1 MWFFFLMIRRP
12 PRSTRTDTLFPYTTL
27 FRAQLEVEHDRIGF
41 ARLRRRHTGV
51 AVSGTT
57 HLKPAPGQ
65 CTDKGTA
72 ECIVI
77 IDHQNALQVRHCPP
91 TIGKT
96 TSVTQPPPSRQN
108 RRTWP
113 PPPTHQ
119 HENTTSRARE

>member
-1 MWFFFLMIRRP
+1 MRISYWSSYVCSSDL
-12 PRSTRTDTLFPYTTL
+12 
-27 FRAQLEVEHDRIGF
+27 LEVEHDRIGF

-91 TIGKT
+91 PIGKT
-96 TSVTQPPPSRQN
+96 TSVTQPPPSRAN

-113 PPPTHQ
+113 PQRDRKSTRLNSSH
-119 HENTTSRARE
+119 